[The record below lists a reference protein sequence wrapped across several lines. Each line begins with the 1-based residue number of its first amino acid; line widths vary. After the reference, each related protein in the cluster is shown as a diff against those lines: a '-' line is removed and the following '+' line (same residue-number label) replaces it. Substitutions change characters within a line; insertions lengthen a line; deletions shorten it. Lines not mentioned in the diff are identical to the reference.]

1 MENNLMIIMHKN
13 EIHKLIWRI
22 KLKYE
27 NEKGEYNIPKKS
39 NEMLETLTN
48 SLNVINF
55 LYDIVKEKNKELST
69 EKIQNLKN
77 YRQIV
82 DLKNNIESLKKQSQL

>member
-1 MENNLMIIMHKN
+1 MENNLMIIRHKN

-55 LYDIVKEKNKELST
+55 LYDILKERNKELST

-77 YRQIV
+77 YRQIA